1 MAYLIGISGGSASG
15 KTTFIN
21 NLKDVFDEK
30 HLAVLSMDHYYKPL
44 QHQKLDKAGAPNFD
58 MPESIDLVNFLNDLD
73 RLKRGEHVL
82 KREYTFNNPE
92 KIPEMMAISP
102 ASIIIVEGLF
112 VFEEK
117 EIAEQLDL
125 KLFLDVEEEIRWQRR
140 LERDLKERGLN
151 YDDIHYQWHNH
162 VKPSFDKYLLPHKS
176 LVDIIILNN
185 QGFENGINMVINYLK
200 SLIIEEQNNLLL
212 K

>member
-1 MAYLIGISGGSASG
+1 MAYLVGISGGSASG

-21 NLKDVFDEK
+21 NLKSAFDQK
-30 HLAVLSMDHYYKPL
+30 HLAVLSMDDYYKPL
-44 QHQKLDKAGAPNFD
+44 QYQQRDEAGAHNFD
-58 MPESIDLVNFLNDLD
+58 MPESIDLPRFLEDLD
-73 RLKRGEHVL
+73 TLQRGEQVL
-82 KREYTFNNPE
+82 KRAYTFNNPA
-92 KIPEMMAISP
+92 KSPEMMVIEP
-102 ASIIIVEGLF
+102 ASVIVVEGLF
-112 VFEEK
+112 VFEERQ
-117 EIAEQLDL
+117 IAEQLDL

-140 LERDLKERGLN
+140 LDRDLKERGLN

-176 LVDIIILNN
+176 MVDIIILNN

-200 SLIIEEQNNLLL
+200 TLIKEEQNNLLL